1 MASASETL
9 LVDLGNS
16 DAPTSTSTSVKSF
29 LLQPG
34 GAPPSPARSWV
45 VVVVVVEGVGGV
57 VTGLLLHSSSPD
69 SVFNTAGREERASQA
84 GR

>member
-57 VTGLLLHSSSPD
+57 VTGLLLHSSSD